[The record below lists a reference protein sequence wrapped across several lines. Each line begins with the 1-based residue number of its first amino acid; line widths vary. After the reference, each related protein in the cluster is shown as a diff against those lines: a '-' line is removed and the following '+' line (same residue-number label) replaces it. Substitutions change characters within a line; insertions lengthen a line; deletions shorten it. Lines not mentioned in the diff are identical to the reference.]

1 MLGDEGTDVSDSLA
15 KKNYKRIGDSFRDGA
30 MKKAFENP
38 TIRKAGYAGLAII
51 AASFAYQHSK
61 GRTPEDVSGPPLLP
75 GGSAY
80 EQMPQR
86 SPQIPQTSMFSGYNQ
101 GTSYSVNLEGSS
113 DQINSFRSAAG
124 SVAPGSVNS
133 TMYKG
138 LPNLGTDPYSQLASS
153 F

>member
-1 MLGDEGTDVSDSLA
+1 
-15 KKNYKRIGDSFRDGA
+15 

-38 TIRKAGYAGLAII
+38 TVRKAGYAGLAII

-61 GRTPEDVSGPPLLP
+61 GRTPEDVGGPPLLP

-86 SPQIPQTSMFSGYNQ
+86 SPQMPQTSMFSGYNQ

-138 LPNLGTDPYSQLASS
+138 LPNLGSDPYSQVASS